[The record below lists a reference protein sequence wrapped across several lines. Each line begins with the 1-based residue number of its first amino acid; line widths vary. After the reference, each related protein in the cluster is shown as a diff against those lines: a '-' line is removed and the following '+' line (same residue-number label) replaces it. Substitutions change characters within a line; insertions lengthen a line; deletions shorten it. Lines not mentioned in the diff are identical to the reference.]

1 MNITYGYIQ
10 EAQKVV
16 IYGPEGIGKS
26 TFAAQFPEPLFI
38 DTEGSTK
45 RLNVARLPAPAT
57 WEEIGEEINYVLN
70 NPTVCKTLV
79 IDTADW
85 AERLCEASVCAKAKK
100 NSIEDFGY
108 GKGYTY
114 LSNEFAKLLKQLNA
128 VIRAGINV
136 VVVAHAKLRK
146 FEQPDE
152 LGAYDRWEL
161 KLSKFVAPMLKEWAD
176 AVLFA
181 NYKTYTVKTDND
193 KYKAAGGER
202 VMYATHHPCWDAKNR
217 YGLDAETKFSYE
229 IIRQHIESDSVKS
242 SAPEPEKPK
251 TQITS
256 GPTPQVSFTQL
267 EAAAKEQKSKD
278 LAPAESFLP
287 PEKREPEIP
296 HGIPQALADLM
307 RENHVDASEIQMV
320 VFDKGYYPFD
330 TPISSYDPD
339 FISSV
344 LVGAWPQV
352 FACIQEN
359 REDCPF

>member
-45 RLNVARLPAPAT
+45 RLNVARLPAPDT
-57 WEEIGEEINYVLN
+57 WEEIGEEINYVRN
-70 NPTVCKTLV
+70 NPAICKTLV

-100 NSIEDFGY
+100 HTIEDFGY

-114 LSNEFAKLLKQLNA
+114 LSNEFAGLLKQLNA

-136 VVVAHAKLRK
+136 VIVAHAKLRK

-202 VMYATHHPCWDAKNR
+202 VMYTAHHPCWDAKNR
-217 YGLDAETKFSYE
+217 YGLDAETRFSYE
-229 IIRQHIESDSVKS
+229 VIRQHIEGGSTESPMPPT
-242 SAPEPEKPK
+242 PEPD
-251 TQITS
+251 TRIAS
-256 GPTPQVSFTQL
+256 GPTPQVSFAQL
-267 EAAAKEQKSKD
+267 EEETKAQEPKA
-278 LAPAESFLP
+278 LAPAEAFAP
-287 PEKREPEIP
+287 PENREPDIP
-296 HGIPQALADLM
+296 DGIPQALADLM
-307 RENHVDASEIQMV
+307 RENHVDACEIQMT
-320 VFDKGYYPFD
+320 VFDKGYYPLD

-339 FISSV
+339 FINGV
-344 LVGAWPQV
+344 LIEAWPQV
-352 FACIQEN
+352 FACIQAERKN
-359 REDCPF
+359 CPF